1 MKKTLITL
9 IAAIVLIALG
19 LPAAARVAP
28 VSADAA
34 QAVAVVDRFSQ
45 ELAAG
50 NTRAASALLDVDV
63 VIHESGGVERSRAE
77 YAAHHLEADARFM
90 QSATRRLLARTSGA
104 SGDLAW
110 VASETEL
117 SRTVEGKPK
126 RSIMTETMV
135 LQRSAAG
142 WRIVHIH
149 WSSRPVQERS

>member
-1 MKKTLITL
+1 MNKAMITS
-9 IAAIVLIALG
+9 IAALFLIALG
-19 LPAAARVAP
+19 LPPATHAVQAD
-28 VSADAA
+28 ADAA

-50 NTRAASALLDVDV
+50 NTSAASALLDEDV

-77 YAAHHLEADARFM
+77 YAAHHLAADAQFM
-90 QSATRRLLARTSGA
+90 RSSTRRLLSRTSGA

-117 SRTVEGKPK
+117 SRDVEGKPK

-135 LQRSAAG
+135 LQRSGEG